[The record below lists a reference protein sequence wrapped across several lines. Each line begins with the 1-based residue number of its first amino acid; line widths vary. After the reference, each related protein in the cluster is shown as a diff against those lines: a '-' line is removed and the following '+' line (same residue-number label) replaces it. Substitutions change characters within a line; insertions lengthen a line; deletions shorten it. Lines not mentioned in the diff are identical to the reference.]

1 MVWYFIGVYIIN
13 RTLNGRL
20 EIRNFSTRVEK
31 IFFQHSKRNFVSPRG
46 HVISSISTASNLHHH
61 LLAVFVEK
69 FWKLLHR
76 PSPKTLVAFNL
87 TLQDVYGLR
96 LIICFLNT
104 APKDISSIEV
114 LFRYSRLQAV
124 TGISSPPGLYDH
136 VTNVDLA
143 LRSLG
148 LT

>member
-13 RTLNGRL
+13 RTLHGRL
-20 EIRNFSTRVEK
+20 ETRNFSTRVEK
-31 IFFQHSKRNFVSPRG
+31 IFFQRSKRNFVSPSG

-61 LLAVFVEK
+61 LLAVFVVK

-76 PSPKTLVAFNL
+76 PFPKTLVAINL

-104 APKDISSIEV
+104 AAKDISPIEV
-114 LFRYSRLQAV
+114 LFRYSRLQV
-124 TGISSPPGLYDH
+124 TGISSTPGLYDH

-143 LRSLG
+143 LTSLG